1 MVKIFYEN
9 RDNIMIIITNSKNI
23 TIFQDVDIRKSGKK
37 WKVKVSYILFNSI
50 KWVLK
55 NWEIN

>member
-37 WKVKVSYILFNSI
+37 WKVKVSYILFTSI